1 MARYLPDWLR
11 RDSAVPRMA
20 ASGSGVGAVAGALV
34 VFYLAVCVV
43 LGWWW
48 NEEPNPFDPVA
59 STRAYAERSGR
70 YVTGYATTE
79 AVIGITHT
87 LLDKRGGYL
96 SNDLMPPGVWMDN
109 IPSWEYGVLTQLRDV
124 ARAYRIDFSR
134 SRSQSREDPDLSVAE
149 GHLFFD
155 NASWAFP
162 PSEREYRDGVS
173 LFENYRARL
182 TGERQPEAR
191 FYTRAD
197 NLEQWLQGV
206 ETRLGSL
213 AQRLSAS
220 IGKRQIDPDIVAD
233 RRSDG
238 SAPGSTDAAMPAAG
252 VPAQETGV
260 PYETEY
266 KTPWLELD
274 DVFYEARGH
283 SWALLHLLRAME
295 HDFGDVLAKKN
306 ARVSFEQVIRE
317 LEPTQDTLWSPVIL
331 NGSGLGVLANH
342 SLVMASHIS
351 RTSAAINDLRRLL
364 TQG

>member
-11 RDSAVPRMA
+11 RDPAVPRIPA
-20 ASGSGVGAVAGALV
+20 GGGGVGAVAGALIAV
-34 VFYLAVCVV
+34 YLAICLV

-48 NEEPNPFDPVA
+48 NDEPQAFDPVA
-59 STRAYAERSGR
+59 AATTHARQGGR
-70 YVTGYATTE
+70 DVTGYATTE

-173 LFENYRARL
+173 LFENYQARL
-182 TGERQPEAR
+182 TGAKQPEAR

-220 IGKRQIDPDIVAD
+220 IGKRQIDLDTTVD
-233 RRSDG
+233 RNV
-238 SAPGSTDAAMPAAG
+238 SATASVPGDPVTPAVSG
-252 VPAQETGV
+252 PTH
-260 PYETEY
+260 ETEY

-274 DVFYEARGH
+274 DVFYEARGQ
-283 SWALLHLLRAME
+283 SWALLHLLRAMD